1 MVLDLAGIKQGS
13 AAVAVVAENEI
24 KRRQIMDAFGLLQTR
39 NVRWFRSFF
48 DMTVALDKREIQWVY
63 ACFKDEE
70 GETLLTYLQ
79 NLQDGGYT
87 DGVCFSVM
95 IRDADLT
102 HLPDLFHCGL
112 MSWHENTDNP
122 EDIAQGLF
130 RLHKKIE
137 PNVNACM
144 IAFSYLK
151 TYYKAQ
157 SRWADVL
164 HLVDQLLRLYPYDD
178 MLRLNQV
185 EAYAK
190 LGETEKARNLLLTI
204 EYYDPAMADQVM
216 QLRSI
221 LLKEDESS
229 MRSLAYQYHMTSV
242 LLVDPVS
249 ETSLVL
255 QQRLRD
261 LGFQIVEHCSDGIR
275 AAEIIKK
282 RSFDFYVIEWQ
293 TPGLS
298 GPFLLQRIREKGQHE
313 APILV
318 LTEILDRTDSQ
329 LVREMGV
336 AQVLRR
342 PLKMQQFLMAA
353 AWALSQSRMPT
364 ESSSFERK
372 IVAHLQRGE
381 TERARQIL
389 RGFQA
394 ISTRDPIK
402 EKYLKA
408 CILYHEQR
416 YFEAKV
422 LLIEATHEA
431 AGDNVHVAAML
442 AKCLIKLGDFQ
453 AALLLLQRCTQLSPK
468 HIERLCN
475 LAEVALQTKN
485 IHTAEDTLQKAAT
498 MDDDSPLVKKAKAK
512 VAVAGGQTQRAL
524 DLMKSMNN
532 AHEVIAYLN
541 NMAVAFVK
549 TGDIAE
555 GMRLYKNCSK
565 IIPEDRP
572 DLRAIVDYNLGLA
585 CVKNEDPNLGSVH
598 IKAAMDRGPSPVYA
612 RAESLHKR
620 ILDARRLN
628 ISVKLNL
635 GSADTRQEPSEISI
649 DEVSLFQGREDE
661 RRKAYFLRGLV
672 LADRSGWWKVS

>member
-1 MVLDLAGIKQGS
+1 MLDLAGIKQGT

-39 NVRWFRSFF
+39 NVQWFRSFF
-48 DMTVALDKREIQWVY
+48 DMTVALDKRDVQWVY
-63 ACFKDEE
+63 ASFRDEE
-70 GETLLTYLQ
+70 GETLLAYLQ
-79 NLQDGGYT
+79 HLQGAGYT
-87 DGVCFSVM
+87 DSVCFSVM
-95 IRDADLT
+95 IRDADQQ
-102 HLPDLFHCGL
+102 HLPHLFDCGL

-137 PNVNACM
+137 PDINPCM
-144 IAFSYLK
+144 IAFAYLK
-151 TYYKAQ
+151 AYYKSQA
-157 SRWADVL
+157 RWSDIL
-164 HLVDQLLRLYPYDD
+164 RLTDNLLRLYPFDD

-190 LGETEKARNLLLTI
+190 LGETEKAKALLLSI
-204 EYYDPAMADQVM
+204 EYYDPATAEQVM

-221 LLKEDESS
+221 LLKEDEGS
-229 MRSLAYQYHMTSV
+229 MRALAYQYQMTSV
-242 LLVDPVS
+242 LLVDPVD
-249 ETSLVL
+249 ETAQVL
-255 QQRLRD
+255 QHKLRE
-261 LGFQIVEHCSDGIR
+261 LGFQIVEHCSSGAR
-275 AAEIIKK
+275 AAEIISK
-282 RSFDFYVIEWQ
+282 RSFDFYVLEWQ

-313 APILV
+313 APIIV

-342 PLKMQQFLMAA
+342 PLKIQQFMMAA
-353 AWALSQSRMPT
+353 AWSMSQSRMPT
-364 ESSSFERK
+364 EASSFERK
-372 IVAHLQRGE
+372 ILVHLSRGE
-381 TERARQIL
+381 AERARQVL

-416 YFEAKV
+416 YFEAKI
-422 LLIEATHEA
+422 LLIEATHES
-431 AGDNVHVAAML
+431 AGDNVHVAALL

-453 AALLLLQRCTQLSPK
+453 AALSLLKRCTQLSPK

-485 IHTAEDTLQKAAT
+485 VHTAEDALHKAES
-498 MDDDSPLVKKAKAK
+498 MDDESPLVKKARAK

-524 DLMKSMNN
+524 DLMKNMNN
-532 AHEVIAYLN
+532 AQDVIAYLN

-549 TGDIAE
+549 TGDIPE
-555 GMRLYKNCSK
+555 GMRLYKNCGK

-572 DLRAIVDYNLGLA
+572 DLKAIVDYNLGLA

-598 IKAAMDRGPSPVYA
+598 IKAALDRGPSVVYA

-628 ISVKLNL
+628 ISVKLNIA
-635 GSADTRQEPSEISI
+635 STDSRSETAELSI
-649 DEVSLFQGREDE
+649 EEVNLFQDREAE

-672 LADRSGWWKVS
+672 LTERPGLTKVS